1 MKSIINY
8 IALFVLFFCLQVFL
22 FNQLDLGYGAHIFI
36 IPLFLMLLPFDTN
49 IFALMSLGFFL
60 GITVD
65 AFSNTFGLNAS
76 SMVLFAYLRPVI
88 FETFKPREGYDPL
101 KKPTAN
107 DMGWDWFII
116 VFGTLFSM
124 ATLWYVILEIFRI
137 SEFFLIIRNLVM
149 TVLASGITV
158 AISQLFFFNERRK

>member
-1 MKSIINY
+1 
-8 IALFVLFFCLQVFL
+8 
-22 FNQLDLGYGAHIFI
+22 
-36 IPLFLMLLPFDTN
+36 
-49 IFALMSLGFFL
+49 
-60 GITVD
+60 
-65 AFSNTFGLNAS
+65 
-76 SMVLFAYLRPVI
+76 MVLFAYLRPVI

-158 AISQLFFFNERRK
+158 AISQFFFFNERRK